1 MDILGFLN
9 LKAKV
14 AMMLALMLAITG
26 FIAYS
31 AINSLQ
37 TLAVYIEE
45 IAEYDL
51 PLITH
56 LTMLEE
62 IQMTQAIEFERS
74 IRHAELMTVKASS
87 AKAYKHSKEKF
98 LTLGKEADKEIAK
111 VSELSRSLMAY
122 KKSDAGKEEI
132 RELNDNLALV
142 SKHHDEFDEHV
153 VEIFEF
159 FENGEVHEANE
170 AIHETEELE
179 DQLNEEIGTLLR
191 QVEHGTEEVALHTKK
206 LEEEAVKLLTI
217 MTIIALAAGLFIGLL
232 VIYSVIRQLG
242 GEPAFVANIVKK
254 VADGDLKVKT
264 ERKTTGLLKDIFMM
278 VNNLQDI
285 VTDISSAS
293 SNVASGSQ
301 QLSSTAQQL
310 SQGTSE
316 QAAAIEEMSASIQQN
331 SDNSQQTDVIA
342 QKASSD
348 AQSSGQAVTNA
359 MKALKDITEKISI
372 IKEIS
377 RQTNLLALNAAIE
390 AARAGEHGKGFAV
403 VASEVRKL
411 AENSQVAATEIT
423 ELAASS
429 VEVAEQAGE
438 MLERL
443 VPDIRKTADL
453 VQEINAASKE
463 QNSGV
468 GQVNA
473 AIQQNAA
480 AAEELA
486 STSEELSS
494 MAEQM
499 QSTISFFEVDLEK
512 KKAKATEKLYQQHE
526 SVPVKRIKTDNDFT
540 QRPQLP
546 EQPAPTGLVMDL
558 EKDEGADSHFEKY

>member
-14 AMMLALMLAITG
+14 ATMLVLMLAITG
-26 FIAYS
+26 FIAYT
-31 AINSLQ
+31 AISSLQ

-45 IAEYDL
+45 IAEQDL
-51 PLITH
+51 PLIQH

-62 IQMTQAIEFERS
+62 IQLSQAIQFERA
-74 IRHAELMTVKASS
+74 IRHAELMTVKESS
-87 AKAYKHSKEKF
+87 AKAYRQSKENF
-98 LTLGKEADKEIAK
+98 LKLSKEADEEIEKIAA
-111 VSELSRSLMAY
+111 LSRSIMAV
-122 KKSDAGKEEI
+122 KKTDVGQATRGLDEKF
-132 RELNDNLALV
+132 ALIA
-142 SKHHDEFDEHV
+142 KHHDEFDDHV
-153 VEIFEF
+153 LEIFNY
-159 FENGEVHEANE
+159 FEKGELHEAEE
-170 AIHETEELE
+170 AVRETEELE
-179 DQLNEEIGTLLR
+179 DKLDGEIGSLLR
-191 QVEHGTEEVALHTKK
+191 QVERGTEEVALHTKK
-206 LEEEAVKLLTI
+206 MEEEAVRLLTI
-217 MTIIALAAGLFIGLL
+217 MTIISLVAGLLIGLL

-242 GEPAFVANIVKK
+242 GEPALVANIVKK
-254 VADGDLKVKT
+254 VAAGDLKVET
-264 ERKTTGLLKDIFMM
+264 ERKTTGLLKDIFLM
-278 VNNLQDI
+278 VKNLQDI

-293 SNVASGSQ
+293 ENVASGSQ
-301 QLSSTAQQL
+301 ELSSTAQQL

-342 QKASSD
+342 QKASND
-348 AQSSGQAVTNA
+348 AESSGQAVTDA
-359 MKALKDITEKISI
+359 MKALKDISEKISI

-499 QSTISFFEVDLEK
+499 QNTISFFEIDMEK
-512 KKAKATEKLYQQHE
+512 KKNKAAEKHYEQNE
-526 SVPVKRIKTDNDFT
+526 RVPIKQIKADDGYHS
-540 QRPQLP
+540 RPQLP
-546 EQPAPTGLVMDL
+546 EQQSPGGLVMDL
-558 EKDEGADSHFEKY
+558 EKDDAGDSHFEKY

>member
-14 AMMLALMLAITG
+14 ATMVALMLAITG
-26 FIAYS
+26 FIAYT

-45 IAEYDL
+45 IAEHDL
-51 PLITH
+51 PLIEH
-56 LTMLEE
+56 LSMLEE
-62 IQMTQAIEFERS
+62 IQLSQAIEFERA
-74 IRHAELMTVKASS
+74 IRHAELMTVKESS
-87 AKAYKHSKEKF
+87 AKAYNHSKEKF
-98 LTLGKEADKEIAK
+98 LKLSKEADKEIDK
-111 VSELSRSLMAY
+111 VSELNRLLLAA
-122 KKSDAGKEEI
+122 KTTDIGQAEI
-132 RELNDNLALV
+132 RGLNEKFALIA
-142 SKHHDEFDEHV
+142 KHHDEFDKHV
-153 VEIFEF
+153 IEIFEF
-159 FENGEVHEANE
+159 FEKGELHQAEE

-179 DQLNEEIGTLLR
+179 DQLDEEIGSLLR
-191 QVEHGTEEVALHTKK
+191 QVQHGTEEVARHTEK
-206 LEEEAVKLLTI
+206 LEKEAVKLLTI
-217 MTIIALAAGLFIGLL
+217 MTIIALAAGLLIGLL

-242 GEPAFVANIVKK
+242 GEPALVASIVKK
-254 VADGDLKVKT
+254 VTDGDLKVET

-278 VNNLQDI
+278 VKNLQDI
-285 VTDISSAS
+285 VTDILSAS
-293 SNVASGSQ
+293 DNVASGSQ

-342 QKASSD
+342 QKASID
-348 AQSSGQAVTNA
+348 AESSGQAVTNA

-423 ELAASS
+423 DLAASS

-438 MLERL
+438 MLEKL

-468 GQVNA
+468 GQVNT

-499 QSTISFFEVDLEK
+499 QTTISFFEVDLEK
-512 KKAKATEKLYQQHE
+512 KNAKAAEKLYHQNDHI
-526 SVPVKRIKTDNDFT
+526 PVKQIKADNGYSR
-540 QRPQLP
+540 RPQLP
-546 EQPAPTGLVMDL
+546 DQPAPTGLVMDL
-558 EKDEGADSHFEKY
+558 EKDDAEDTHFEKY